1 MKKMLLIFVVSF
13 SLVLPFA
20 FIQNVKAYAENS
32 FLNET
37 CITDTTWNENAMTE
51 YKLNNETGT
60 YEVSGETYETY
71 ITSEKTDKHIFYLP
85 SNDGKLLYAFI
96 PNYSTVTSTDEGK
109 NEIVNVG
116 INASV
121 TCADT
126 LMVNKTVVGNPAD
139 SDSYMNFGGTNNSE
153 YDESSSEMEQ
163 GNSEPTTE
171 AENAQTNPNEI
182 GNENTVTK
190 IQSPNTASPMK
201 ITAIVLSA
209 LLVSIAV
216 YSFIK
221 KSHPDF
227 LKKFNVRK

>member
-1 MKKMLLIFVVSF
+1 
-13 SLVLPFA
+13 
-20 FIQNVKAYAENS
+20 
-32 FLNET
+32 
-37 CITDTTWNENAMTE
+37 
-51 YKLNNETGT
+51 
-60 YEVSGETYETY
+60 
-71 ITSEKTDKHIFYLP
+71 
-85 SNDGKLLYAFI
+85 
-96 PNYSTVTSTDEGK
+96 
-109 NEIVNVG
+109 
-116 INASV
+116 
-121 TCADT
+121 
-126 LMVNKTVVGNPAD
+126 MVNKTVVGNPAD
-139 SDSYMNFGGTNNSE
+139 ADSYMNFGGTNNSE

-209 LLVSIAV
+209 LLVLIAV